1 MIHPE
6 HRVVIFAPGG
16 ATTPY
21 LVGLA
26 EDMLKIYIP
35 VLVFTNQDL
44 PLKPSH
50 LCQIIRT
57 HPLDEV
63 YAPIVDIVPPQLVGY
78 LLALKRG
85 LEPGKLVISTY
96 ITTVE

>member
-1 MIHPE
+1 
-6 HRVVIFAPGG
+6 
-16 ATTPY
+16 
-21 LVGLA
+21 
-26 EDMLKIYIP
+26 
-35 VLVFTNQDL
+35 
-44 PLKPSH
+44 
-50 LCQIIRT
+50 LCQIVRT
-57 HPLDEV
+57 YPLDEV